1 MTGSKTSLGKHAQA
15 QQSHYET
22 IHDEYELHY
31 YDKWSLEYRNQF
43 VYDVIFSN
51 INLDG
56 KSVADLASGSGYN
69 SLALLKRFPQAS
81 VHGFDISH
89 KACQAYKANVGSE
102 AYQLDLTSKIHFDRK
117 FDAAMIFGGLH
128 HCIGDLQGAL
138 STAFNLLKPGGIF
151 LMWEPNRECFLEGA
165 RRIWYQRDNYFQ
177 ADSEGALSAEELL
190 KLAPSQFKQIAL
202 YYMGGPAYFFICNSM
217 IFRIPPYVKG
227 TLAKPLFLA
236 EKIYNRLPGRFW
248 FPYFIAQWVVKT

>member
-1 MTGSKTSLGKHAQA
+1 MKGTKTSLRKHAQA

-31 YDKWSLEYRNQF
+31 YDKWSLEFRNQF
-43 VYDVIFSN
+43 VYNVIFSN
-51 INLDG
+51 INLNG
-56 KSVADLASGSGYN
+56 KTVADLASGSGHN

-81 VHGFDISH
+81 VNGFDISR
-89 KACQAYKANVGSE
+89 KACEAYKTNVGSE
-102 AYQLDLTSKIHFDRK
+102 AYQLDLTSKIDFDRK

-138 STAFNLLKPGGIF
+138 VTVFNLLKPGGIF

-177 ADSEGALSAEELL
+177 ADSECALSAGEIL
-190 KLAPSQFKQIAL
+190 KLAPPQFKQFAL
-202 YYMGGPAYFFICNSM
+202 YYMGGPAYFLICNSM
-217 IFRIPPYVKG
+217 IFRIPQFFKG
-227 TLAKPLFLA
+227 TLAKPLFLT
-236 EKIYNRLPGRFW
+236 EKIYNRLPGSFW
-248 FPYFIAQWVVKT
+248 FPYFIAKWVVKT